1 MLRSDFPFRSL
12 RWPQRLAMFLLGE
25 AFLGFLAIGATAL
38 TLFPL
43 LFEVSARAD
52 TAIESAQWAIIGWF
66 AVEYAVALAWAPDRR
81 AFLRNPW
88 RWLDLATIVVPLA
101 TIVPS
106 VSDALRS
113 SPILRLVRLVRVIT
127 MGIRASGAV
136 VRAEAR
142 HAAAAGPA
150 APARVT
156 LLRGDKPGAAAG
168 EVPWSEFLQW
178 VKEPGA
184 EWFHVAQPSPADL
197 RGIAAAAGIPPEV
210 LGPQLAGTG
219 YPHVEKVGPYAGFFV
234 TLPEVGATGAVGR
247 EGVYVLVGE
256 ENVLSLSRRA
266 TALPSLAGTAA
277 ENAEQAALRFP
288 ARTAH
293 LFLRT
298 VLSQSERLAG
308 MHQDELHAL
317 EDVPVRDSRA
327 EFFERTFRLKK
338 ELTAVQ
344 ADLWRLRALLAE
356 LADGRAP
363 LPGAGA
369 ATEREVF
376 QRLADDAAFLL
387 ETVTTTRE
395 EVLSLIE
402 LHINVVSFDMNR
414 VMRVLAVVSV
424 LGLIPSVVGGL
435 FGMNLAD
442 NPWPFTLPQVAFA
455 IGTSMVL
462 ALYFFFV
469 KGWLR

>member
-1 MLRSDFPFRSL
+1 MLRSDFSFRGDA
-12 RWPQRLAMFLLGE
+12 WWQRLVRILLGE
-25 AFLGFLAIGATAL
+25 GFLGFLAIVATAL

-43 LFEVSARAD
+43 LFAVSDQAD
-52 TAIESAQWAIIGWF
+52 AAIEAAQWAIIAWF
-66 AVEYAVALAWAPDRR
+66 AVEYGAALAWAGDRG

-88 RWLDLATIVVPLA
+88 RWLDLATILIPLA
-101 TIVPS
+101 TVLPS
-106 VSDALRS
+106 VSGALRS
-113 SPILRLVRLVRVIT
+113 SPILRLVRLVRVVT
-127 MGIRASGAV
+127 MGLRASGAV
-136 VRAEAR
+136 VRAQGREATVTAAIGPAKVLQMDGR
-142 HAAAAGPA
+142 AAA
-150 APARVT
+150 V
-156 LLRGDKPGAAAG
+156 DG

-178 VKEPGA
+178 IKAPGA
-184 EWFHVAQPSPADL
+184 EWFHVVHPSPADL
-197 RGIAAAAGIPPEV
+197 RGLAAAAGLPAEV
-210 LGPQLAGTG
+210 LGPQLAGMG
-219 YPHVEKVGPYAGFFV
+219 YPHVERLGPYAGFYL
-234 TLPEVGATGAVGR
+234 TLPEVAADGGTAR
-247 EGVYVLVGE
+247 EGVFVLVGRD
-256 ENVLSLSRRA
+256 NVLSLSRRA
-266 TALPSLAGTAA
+266 TALPALAGTAA
-277 ENAEQAALRFP
+277 ESAEQAALPFP

-298 VLSQSERLAG
+298 VLNQSEELTGRYQA
-308 MHQDELHAL
+308 ELHAL
-317 EDVPVRDSRA
+317 EEVPVRDSRA

-338 ELTAVQ
+338 DLTAVQ

-363 LPGAGA
+363 LPDDGGA
-369 ATEREVF
+369 AARAVF
-376 QRLADDAAFLL
+376 QRLAEDASFLL

-395 EVLSLIE
+395 EVLALID

-424 LGLIPSVVGGL
+424 LGLVPGVVGGL

-455 IGTSMVL
+455 IGTAMVL